1 MFKSL
6 QLSTRCSM
14 FSALFGAARAK
25 PRPSCAAPAKLQ
37 SPLGLSRSDAHRART
52 PEGPLDGRRG
62 RRYPNA
68 LHWSSTSAVFRT
80 GFTQEPRELSP
91 LDADEMTFVPEG
103 LQGRDEWA

>member
-14 FSALFGAARAK
+14 FSAPFGAARAK
-25 PRPSCAAPAKLQ
+25 PRPSRAAPAKLQ

-68 LHWSSTSAVFRT
+68 LHRNSILPVLHAGSA
-80 GFTQEPRELSP
+80 QEPRESSP
-91 LDADEMTFVPEG
+91 LGADEMTDAPDG